1 MKGLAGWGLTA
12 GPHPTRWVMGLTGRR
27 PSLGDEGADGCEG
40 PSSVVTG
47 GAGAVT
53 WGQGGPAP
61 LCSEEAQEVA
71 TEKEPQRV
79 RRKRGARGVR
89 REDDSERQPQAGVR
103 RACGGVAESVRSA
116 AAGACSCRGGEA
128 GGENAEEAPSRCA
141 CRAVRWAFQPGRC
154 LMPFAIIRGPRGGS
168 LRSRQEGGAVEWP
181 PLGGLAPW
189 RLRARGQPGPPTS
202 GKRSVVMAPTSP
214 GCGDRLGRRGARS
227 PRGSE

>member
-103 RACGGVAESVRSA
+103 RACGGVAESVRSSRHSFLPW
-116 AAGACSCRGGEA
+116 GRGWGRERGGGAESLRLPCSA
-128 GGENAEEAPSRCA
+128 VGVSARTLPHAVCPHPRATWWLTSQSSGRWGGRVAT
-141 CRAVRWAFQPGRC
+141 PGRARA
-154 LMPFAIIRGPRGGS
+154 MATQGTGP
-168 LRSRQEGGAVEWP
+168 
-181 PLGGLAPW
+181 
-189 RLRARGQPGPPTS
+189 
-202 GKRSVVMAPTSP
+202 
-214 GCGDRLGRRGARS
+214 ARS
-227 PRGSE
+227 PHLWEKECGDGSHVTWLW

>member
-103 RACGGVAESVRSA
+103 RACGGVAESVRSSRCLFLPWGRGWGRKTRRRRRVA
-116 AAGACSCRGGEA
+116 APAVQCGGRFSQDAASCRLPSSA
-128 GGENAEEAPSRCA
+128 GHVVAHF
-141 CRAVRWAFQPGRC
+141 AVVRKVGR
-154 LMPFAIIRGPRGGS
+154 
-168 LRSRQEGGAVEWP
+168 
-181 PLGGLAPW
+181 
-189 RLRARGQPGPPTS
+189 
-202 GKRSVVMAPTSP
+202 
-214 GCGDRLGRRGARS
+214 
-227 PRGSE
+227 